1 MDFWDPKDPPPKDF
15 SKFKN
20 ADPNDPFCGKYD
32 EPPPKDFAKE
42 TPRKDDDVGSS
53 RKRNPHYAREPD
65 PEDYFNGQDEP
76 SEEERPLLP
85 MRSWIYYSDLEV
97 DVTKFLMGSGFLEPE
112 NFVVLVGASYA
123 GKSTLAAQ
131 LSVLWAMG
139 STCFSIKIQR
149 PLRTIFFQAEDSEN
163 KLIRIGHLC
172 RRLNLT
178 AEQRAMIDANTAVVT
193 LQGVQDL
200 KAISEMERHAAEFKP
215 DIICVNPLTSFLSKG
230 VYDEPSL
237 NDFIRGGFP
246 SVLRRLN
253 CGGLVIH
260 HPPKPGGKNPNEQTI
275 YEIQYMGAGMA
286 SITNA
291 CRGNLLLLP
300 VDDDVFCLCGG
311 KGFHELG
318 WTEDRIYLRRSIDD
332 NGDWLWLLCEQD
344 KAEAANEK
352 REKRISKKEGGDGRS
367 KFVPYERILK
377 LMDPTKKYSR
387 EAVHELVKKEIDHGR
402 DWTNAA
408 LKELIAQKR
417 LIRSTVKNP
426 EGQPFVFYQLPT
438 VMEPAE

>member
-1 MDFWDPKDPPPKDF
+1 MEPSAHEFHECE
-15 SKFKN
+15 SKSKSS
-20 ADPNDPFCGKYD
+20 AQS
-32 EPPPKDFAKE
+32 
-42 TPRKDDDVGSS
+42 SS
-53 RKRNPHYAREPD
+53 RQGNPYYAQEPERETEEPD
-65 PEDYFNGQDEP
+65 PFANGEQQHEK
-76 SEEERPLLP
+76 PLLP

-131 LSVLWAMG
+131 LSVYWAMG
-139 STCFSIKIQR
+139 EMCFSIKIPR

-178 AEQRAMIDANTAVVT
+178 AEQRAMVDANTAVVT
-193 LQGVQDL
+193 LQGVQDSA
-200 KAISEMERHAAEFKP
+200 AIAEIGRHAAVFKP
-215 DIICVNPLTSFLSKG
+215 DVICVNPLTSFLSKG

-237 NDFIRGGFP
+237 NDFIRARFP

-260 HPPKPGGKNPNEQTI
+260 HPPKPSGKNPNDQTI
-275 YEIQYMGAGMA
+275 YEIQYAGAGMA

-291 CRGNLLLLP
+291 CRGNILLLP

-318 WTEDRIYLRRSIDD
+318 WTEDRIHLRRSVDD
-332 NGDWLWLLCEQD
+332 NGDWLWLLCESD
-344 KAEAANEK
+344 KADAANEK
-352 REKRISKKEGGDGRS
+352 REKRIGKQEGGAGQS

-377 LMDPTKKYSR
+377 LIKPTQKYSR
-387 EAVHELVKKEIDHGR
+387 ESLCELVKKELNKGR
-402 DWTNAA
+402 DWTFAA
-408 LKELIAQKR
+408 IKEMTFARR
-417 LIRSTVKNP
+417 LLRSEAKNP
-426 EGQPFVFYQLPT
+426 EGGAFALYHLPT
-438 VMEPAE
+438 VREPADDE